1 MTTTGQDTGRQ
12 AGSDGLVQ
20 VDYHKYDGSL
30 HWNLRM
36 RRLGEDEHGV
46 WLGLPANSSMRK
58 GHNPAVPLPEAHV
71 ILFPRGDWW
80 TAVFNDAP
88 RSTEIYCDITT
99 PPEWLSQDAVTM
111 VDLDLDVLRKRGAR
125 LPILVDE
132 DEFAEHQVRYG
143 YPPEVVAAAQDAAD
157 RLMAAVAAGTGPFGG
172 AHARWLALVGGGGR
186 AAGTAETVAGSDP
199 AAEPTA

>member
-1 MTTTGQDTGRQ
+1 MTTDATAD

-20 VDYHKYDGSL
+20 VDYHKYDGTL

-46 WLGLPANSSMRK
+46 WLGLPAHSTMRK

-71 ILFPRGDWW
+71 LLFPRGAWW
-80 TAVFNDAP
+80 TAVFNAAP

-99 PPEWLSQDAVTM
+99 PPRWLSRDAVTM
-111 VDLDLDVLRKRGAR
+111 VDLDLDVLRKRGTD
-125 LPILVDE
+125 LPVLVDE

-143 YPPEVVAAAQDAAD
+143 YPPEVVSAAQES
-157 RLMAAVAAGTGPFGG
+157 
-172 AHARWLALVGGGGR
+172 ARWLMSAVADG
-186 AAGTAETVAGSDP
+186 AGPFAGAHVRWLAMVS
-199 AAEPTA
+199 